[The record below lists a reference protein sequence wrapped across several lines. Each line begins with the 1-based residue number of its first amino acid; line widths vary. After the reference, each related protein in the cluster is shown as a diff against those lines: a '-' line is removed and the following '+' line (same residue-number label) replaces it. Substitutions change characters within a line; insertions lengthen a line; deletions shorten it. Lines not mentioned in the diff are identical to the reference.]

1 MTDKA
6 KRLEKILKNKGI
18 KDWLKLVENLENSQ
32 FVSLENKRFVG
43 NSLVLTTEDYKTLLE
58 RGDTFPPDN
67 VYFLVS
73 SNKRN
78 VQNINNSLLTKYSNT
93 KFYKKT

>member
-1 MTDKA
+1 MTDKT
-6 KRLEKILKNKGI
+6 KQLEKILKKKGM
-18 KDWLKLVENLENSQ
+18 KGWLKLVENLENSQ
-32 FVSLENKRFVG
+32 FVLIKNERFVL

-78 VQNINNSLLTKYSNT
+78 IQNINNSLLTKYSNT
-93 KFYKKT
+93 KFY